1 MPRNAS
7 PSKERSVNQF
17 SSENVFSYEQRIEM
31 ICYAQSAADYGLV
44 PNTQGNISIRDP
56 ETDLILLTPH
66 DLPYG
71 TMTPD
76 DLVVVNPAG
85 EQLSGR
91 REPSFEMPVHCAV
104 YRARPDVYA
113 LLHTEPVYTNVLGVL
128 GKPIKPVI
136 ANLLVYMG
144 GPVPVMPFMVSGSD
158 EFGQEMLKVMG
169 DGYGVVWANHGLLTV
184 GETMDEALRRSV
196 VVEYAAHIYHEALMH
211 GEPVL
216 VTHEQLQGSLA

>member
-1 MPRNAS
+1 MDA
-7 PSKERSVNQF
+7 
-17 SSENVFSYEQRIEM
+17 FSYEQRVQLIH
-31 ICYAQSAADYGLV
+31 YAQLAAEYGLV
-44 PNTQGNISIRDP
+44 PNTQGNISLRDP
-56 ETDLILLTPH
+56 KTDHILITPH

-71 TMTPD
+71 AMTPD

-85 EQLSGR
+85 DTIAGC

-104 YRARPDVYA
+104 YRARPDVHA
-113 LLHTEPVYTNVLGVL
+113 ILHTEPVYVNILGVL
-128 GKPIKPVI
+128 GKAIEPVI

-158 EFGQEMLKVMG
+158 HFGQEMMRIMG

-184 GETMDEALRRSV
+184 GRTMDEALRRSV
-196 VVEYAAHIYHEALMH
+196 VVEYAARIYHEALLH
-211 GEPVL
+211 GAPAL